1 MVTIRYQ
8 LADGHFDVI
17 EVTEEFAAEYAAMEH
32 RDKLIERKE
41 TRRHQSLD
49 KSLEHGWDI
58 ADPSADVALQ
68 AEQDEDKERLYAA
81 LRKLTDKQRAVLL
94 LYIEEGKSFRDI
106 AKELGLNKDTVREH
120 YLAAIKNLKKFLKNT
135 PSKFNF
141 RGY

>member
-1 MVTIRYQ
+1 MVRIRYF
-8 LADGHFDVI
+8 DGAKHVEI
-17 EVTEEFAAEYAAMEH
+17 EVTEEFASEYAAMEY

-58 ADPSADVALQ
+58 PDPSADVALQ

-94 LYIEEGKSFRDI
+94 LYIEEGKSFREI
-106 AKELGLNKDTVREH
+106 GEELGIHKDTVKEH
-120 YLAAIKNLKKFLKNT
+120 YHAAIKKLKKFLQ
-135 PSKFNF
+135 
-141 RGY
+141 

>member
-1 MVTIRYQ
+1 MATIRYQ
-8 LADGHFDVI
+8 LADGHFYVI

-58 ADPSADVALQ
+58 PDMSADVALQ
-68 AEQDEDKERLYAA
+68 AGQDEDKERLYAA

-94 LYIEEGKSFRDI
+94 LYIEEGLSFREI
-106 AKELGLNKDTVREH
+106 GEKLGIHKDTVKEH
-120 YLAAIKNLKKFLKNT
+120 YHAAIKKLKKFLQ
-135 PSKFNF
+135 
-141 RGY
+141 

>member
-1 MVTIRYQ
+1 MARIRYF
-8 LADGHFDVI
+8 DGTKYVEI

-94 LYIEEGKSFRDI
+94 LYIEEGKSFREI
-106 AKELGLNKDTVREH
+106 GEELGIHKDTVKEH
-120 YLAAIKNLKKFLKNT
+120 YHAAIKKLKKFLQ
-135 PSKFNF
+135 
-141 RGY
+141 